1 MTLLPAHLILVVAVW
16 AATAQ
21 AADGGIYTVV
31 DGDVRV
37 LRGTTWY
44 RLVAGARA
52 QDGDVVD
59 VGEHAQ
65 VQLEAAGGGTLS
77 AQGPALWDANGLVP
91 PNGKAPVPVEVVVV
105 RGWFKASVP
114 AARRPLRMLLPT
126 AAVDL
131 ADAIA
136 VLHADA
142 GLVEFFVESGAAR
155 VSLPVG
161 RGKENPARTARA
173 GEFWTRTGDRAFV
186 TVGHSPSFVAAMPRQ
201 LRDALPSLASRFPI
215 APPPLAAGRDIEFAE
230 AEPWLSGAA
239 RRVFVKRLTPR
250 LADPA
255 FRAGVNAHIAAYPEW
270 DRMLHP
276 EKYRPKPAD
285 QTNGNAGAAA
295 GPPGS
300 PGSGR

>member
-1 MTLLPAHLILVVAVW
+1 MTSLPARLALILAVW
-16 AATAQ
+16 AGAAQ

-65 VQLEAAGGGTLS
+65 VQFEAAGGGTLS
-77 AQGPALWDANGLVP
+77 AQGPALWDANGLVA
-91 PNGKAPVPVEVVVV
+91 PNVKAPVPVQAVVV

-114 AARRPLRMLLPT
+114 ATRRPLRMLLAT
-126 AAVDL
+126 ATVDL
-131 ADAIA
+131 VDAIA

-142 GLVEFFVESGAAR
+142 GVVEFFIESGAAT
-155 VSLPVG
+155 VSLPVVRG
-161 RGKENPARTARA
+161 RENPPRTARA
-173 GEFWTRTGDRAFV
+173 GEFWTRSGDRAFV
-186 TVGHSPSFVAAMPRQ
+186 TVGHSPSFVAAMPRP
-201 LRDALPSLASRFPI
+201 LRDALPSLASQFPI
-215 APPPLAAGRDIEFAE
+215 APAPLAAGRDIEFAE
-230 AEPWLSGAA
+230 ATPWLSGAA
-239 RRVFVKRLTPR
+239 RKAFVKRLTPR

-285 QTNGNAGAAA
+285 ESNGNAGAAA
-295 GPPGS
+295 G
-300 PGSGR
+300 R